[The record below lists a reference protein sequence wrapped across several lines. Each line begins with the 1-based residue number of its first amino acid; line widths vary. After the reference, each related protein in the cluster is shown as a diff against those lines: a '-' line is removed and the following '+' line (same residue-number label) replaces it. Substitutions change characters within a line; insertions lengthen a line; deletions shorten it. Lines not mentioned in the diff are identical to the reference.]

1 MVWLIQWGLN
11 RQNSIRL
18 FYFQNNVEPPDA
30 KTAAIPQTTQQIQR
44 KPFWLFFCVLRE
56 SFASFA
62 SGCPAVRLFLKR
74 FIPMNDL
81 NDLAYFA
88 HVAEHG
94 GFAAAERATGIPKS
108 KLSRRIAAL
117 EQRLGVRLIQRSTRR
132 FAITDIGQRTLQHAR
147 AMLAEADAAQA
158 LARDESAAPR
168 GTVRLACPPA
178 LLQHAVGDMLAR
190 FLNAW
195 PQVALQVQS
204 TNRNVDVWQDGVDL
218 ALRVRAP
225 GAALLQDE
233 IVKPLALSP
242 HWLVAAPA
250 LLANAA
256 PPAAPADLARLPTLA
271 LGNSPDAAR
280 WRLTGPAGER
290 AEVPLTPRL
299 VVDDMGALLCAA
311 LAGVGCAALPRLMV
325 HGPLARGELQPVLP
339 GWAPPPGVVQAA
351 FASRQGVRPAVR
363 RLLDALAEGFDQLVR
378 EGRCLQAPAA

>member
-1 MVWLIQWGLN
+1 MQ
-11 RQNSIRL
+11 
-18 FYFQNNVEPPDA
+18 
-30 KTAAIPQTTQQIQR
+30 
-44 KPFWLFFCVLRE
+44 
-56 SFASFA
+56 
-62 SGCPAVRLFLKR
+62 
-74 FIPMNDL
+74 DL
-81 NDLAYFA
+81 NALAYFA

-108 KLSRRIAAL
+108 KLSRRVADL
-117 EQRLGVRLIQRSTRR
+117 EQRLGVRLIQRTTRR
-132 FAITDIGQRTLQHAR
+132 FALTDIGQRTLQHTR
-147 AMLAEADAAQA
+147 AMLAEADAAHA
-158 LARDESAAPR
+158 LAREETAAPR

-195 PQVALQVQS
+195 PQVQVQVQA

-225 GAALLQDE
+225 GAALPQDE

-242 HWLVAAPA
+242 HLLVAAPA
-250 LLANAA
+250 LLTNAA
-256 PPAAPADLARLPTLA
+256 PPATPADLARLPTLA

-280 WRLTGPAGER
+280 WRLSGPADQV
-290 AEVPLTPRL
+290 AEVPITPRL

-311 LAGVGCAALPRLMV
+311 RAGVGCAALPRLLA
-325 HGPLARGELQPVLP
+325 HGPIERGELQPVLL

-363 RLLDALAEGFDQLVR
+363 QLLDALAAGFDQLVR
-378 EGRCLQAPAA
+378 QGRCLQAPAGEAPAQPHQ